1 MASRISKECTAINRG
16 LGEKLGN
23 TIMAFSGF
31 TFGYIFAFYWG
42 WLFTIILLAG
52 FPVILA
58 TGVALGA
65 SL

>member
-1 MASRISKECTAINRG
+1 
-16 LGEKLGN
+16 
-23 TIMAFSGF
+23 MAFAGF

-42 WLFTIILLAG
+42 WLFTCILLAG